1 MCCLCSSLPSVRRK
15 LLLLLYFQKHQ
26 TMKNSTSNSIKIC
39 TCFTQDFTRICA
51 EHKGSSAA
59 VGFVAG
65 AVPHPSITLLSTQ
78 LCSCPLCTPHP
89 TSPDQEA
96 RQQKKW
102 QQSCEKCQQGALR
115 TKSSQFNSGGLLQH
129 RLIWCLS
136 KWMLQLHVRV
146 SILWGRAF

>member
-1 MCCLCSSLPSVRRK
+1 MCCLCSSLPSVHTK

-65 AVPHPSITLLSTQ
+65 AVPLTSITLLSTQ

-96 RQQKKW
+96 RQQKN
-102 QQSCEKCQQGALR
+102 G
-115 TKSSQFNSGGLLQH
+115 NN
-129 RLIWCLS
+129 
-136 KWMLQLHVRV
+136 HVRNANRVLSEPNPV
-146 SILWGRAF
+146 SSTVVVYFSTGWSGVFPNECFSYTFV